1 MQKRSRRWLATGAAL
16 ATVAGVALA
25 GATAPAP
32 AQAAPDGAKAHN
44 VITEDFPDPGFA
56 VFNTRTLGT
65 KYYLYSTG
73 AGFRVASS
81 TRPDKGFDIHGDS
94 MSTRPVWTYETTDE
108 PKPELWAPHVFQTA
122 SDVPE
127 RERFTM
133 YFAARREAPGKAT
146 DGKHC
151 IGAAQSSSPL
161 GGFVPAAKPL
171 ICPPKGYSE
180 AIDPS
185 VYTTTNGNRYLIYK
199 IGNYTPRRF
208 KIMAVQVDD
217 AAGTTKQGKPKVV
230 LDTAQIGSAV
240 AEAPD
245 VYRDPDG
252 RVHLFVSRNGYTSCE
267 YATQVWSGSSLFALG
282 DPRWVGGM
290 SPTDGFCGPGGAE
303 VLQDGKKL
311 RVAFH
316 ASKTLDPLVRY
327 AWTGVI
333 KWRDGDPY
341 LT

>member
-1 MQKRSRRWLATGAAL
+1 MQTRSRRWLATGAAL
-16 ATVAGVALA
+16 ATLAGVALN
-25 GATAPAP
+25 GATAP
-32 AQAAPDGAKAHN
+32 AQAAPDAAKARN
-44 VITEDFPDPGFA
+44 VIAEDFPDPGFA
-56 VFNTRTLGT
+56 VFTTRTLGT

-81 TRPDKGFDIHGDS
+81 TKPGKGFVVHGNS
-94 MSTRPVWTYETTDE
+94 MKTRPQWTYEATDA

-122 SDVPE
+122 SDIPE

-171 ICPPKGYSE
+171 ICPPAGYTE

-185 VYTTTNGNRYLIYK
+185 VYTTENGNRYLIYK
-199 IGNYTPRRF
+199 IGNYDPRRF
-208 KIMAVQVDD
+208 KIMAVRVDNVS
-217 AAGTTKQGKPKVV
+217 GTTKAGKPKVV
-230 LDTAQIGSAV
+230 LDTDQIGSAV

-252 RVHLFVSRNGYTSCE
+252 RVHLFVSRNGYRDCD

-290 SPTDGFCGPGGAE
+290 STSETDQFCGPGGAE
-303 VLQDGKKL
+303 VLQDGTKL

-316 ASKTLDPLVRY
+316 VRQSLDPLVRD

-341 LT
+341 LA